1 MASAEEVKNTTG
13 FTIGG
18 VSPIGHLKTI
28 DILIDSSFER
38 FKDLFAA
45 AGHPN
50 AVFETKDK
58 MMNQVTDIAI
68 KIAQKSPLTIRG
80 IKHVMNYSRDHSVA
94 DGLQYVATWNAS
106 MLLSEDIQIAMKAL
120 MSKTP
125 PIFKD

>member
-1 MASAEEVKNTTG
+1 ME
-13 FTIGG
+13 IGL
-18 VSPIGHLKTI
+18 V
-28 DILIDSSFER
+28 
-38 FKDLFAA
+38 
-45 AGHPN
+45 N
-50 AVFETKDK
+50 AVFETKDE